1 MFDYDHD
8 LNDSITSVVLKTD
21 DQEFNLSRVNSI
33 EFEFDRLYLTYKSCR
48 ENDLLLQKH
57 AKSVTIN
64 FEATSTTYKVSD
76 PRIEDL
82 ALYPSRLLDL
92 EEAQINR
99 NSHMCVSF
107 DVEDIN
113 YE

>member
-1 MFDYDHD
+1 MFDYDQD
-8 LNDSITSVVLKTD
+8 LNDSITSIVVRTD
-21 DQEFNLSRVNSI
+21 DQEFSLSRVNSI

-57 AKSVTIN
+57 AKSITIN
-64 FEATSTTYKVSD
+64 FESNSITYRVSD

-99 NSHMCVSF
+99 NSRMCVSF
-107 DVEDIN
+107 DVGA
-113 YE
+113 

>member
-1 MFDYDHD
+1 MFDYDQD
-8 LNDSITSVVLKTD
+8 LNDSITSIVVKTD

-48 ENDLLLQKH
+48 ENDLLLQKD
-57 AKSVTIN
+57 AKSITVN
-64 FEATSTTYKVSD
+64 FEATSITYKVID
-76 PRIEDL
+76 PRVEDL

-92 EEAQINR
+92 EEAQINH

-107 DVEDIN
+107 SVEDIE